1 MCFVNWPEIDKKQ
14 DFLSLKLTRELLN
27 VNNVTVIFIVLVNV
41 NIELVHKRR
50 QRGQGID
57 FVFDPGLDI

>member
-41 NIELVHKRR
+41 NIELVYKRR

>member
-1 MCFVNWPEIDKKQ
+1 MCFVNWPETDKKQ
-14 DFLSLKLTRELLN
+14 DFLSLKLRRELLN

-50 QRGQGID
+50 QRGQRID